1 MTEHDNHRN
10 PLPVGVGIALLAAI
24 LFGVST
30 PFAKLLLGNTPPVL
44 LAGLLYLGSG
54 LGLSVLYFTRRTAEE
69 APLSRAD
76 LPWLAGAILF
86 GGIVAPVL
94 LMLGLKNTPGSSA
107 SLLLNLEGVCTSLLA
122 WFVFKENFDRRIALG
137 MALIVGGG
145 LVLSWQG
152 LGGFSLPLGSL
163 AIAGAC
169 LCWGIDNNLTQKV
182 SASNPYQVAA
192 IKGAVAGAVNLT
204 IALALGAKFPAMSQI
219 GGAMLV
225 GFLGYGLSLAFFV
238 LALRH
243 VGTARTGAYFSLAP
257 FVGAIVSL
265 VLLHDPIG
273 PQFLVAA
280 ALMAAGVWLHL
291 SEKHSHDHR
300 HERLV
305 HSHRHTH
312 DAHHQHTHPP
322 GVDPTEPHTHEHVHE
337 PMTHSHPHFPDI
349 HHRHNHS
356 T

>member
-10 PLPVGVGIALLAAI
+10 ALPVGVGIALLAAI

-30 PFAKLLLGNTPPVL
+30 PFAKLLLGNTPPIL

-94 LMLGLKNTPGSSA
+94 LMLGLKYTPGSSA
-107 SLLLNLEGVCTSLLA
+107 SLLLNLEGVFTSLLA

-192 IKGAVAGAVNLT
+192 IKGAMAGAVNLT
-204 IALALGAKFPAMSQI
+204 IALALGAKFPALPQV

-273 PQFLVAA
+273 PQFLVAM

-312 DAHHQHTHPP
+312 DAHHQHAHAP